1 MRQQVIGAGLI
12 EMMEALGI
20 GSEEQLA
27 ALLLHSGCSA
37 ECEPDTNGNMYQN
50 FALHT
55 FSNPSRPRL
64 GQTIPRSGIRTFGLQ
79 ASSAAA
85 CLKFRVNHELKVRRQ
100 WWALMLARDALL
112 IKHGAIPAGCGGTDV
127 FEAYK
132 PTRASVLEWI
142 TTKNN
147 V

>member
-1 MRQQVIGAGLI
+1 MRQQVIGAGLM

-37 ECEPDTNGNMYQN
+37 DCEPDMRGRHTVMNQN
-50 FALHT
+50 FALHNNGKT
-55 FSNPSRPRL
+55 L
-64 GQTIPRSGIRTFGLQ
+64 GQTIPRSETRTFGLR

-85 CLKFRVNHELKVRRQ
+85 RLNFRVNHELKVRRQ
-100 WWALMLARDALL
+100 WWALMVARDALL
-112 IKHGAIPAGCGGTDV
+112 LEHGAILPRCGGTDV
-127 FEAYK
+127 FKAYK

-142 TTKNN
+142 TTKKN